1 MRCDWS
7 CCFFLLL
14 LTLSLLSIDLEA
26 TCDCGYQ
33 EYYIIAGLVGGVLL
47 VTMVILCIVITC
59 GKLRYEWRK
68 RLQGEVVKYCVV
80 FSILY
85 VTTIVWLAIKINVN
99 VIYYSHNTGIKL
111 K

>member
-1 MRCDWS
+1 MTGVV
-7 CCFFLLL
+7 FFLLL
-14 LTLSLLSIDLEA
+14 LTLSLLSIDLEV

-68 RLQGEVVKYCVV
+68 RLQGEIVKYCVV

-99 VIYYSHNTGIKL
+99 VIYYSHS
-111 K
+111 